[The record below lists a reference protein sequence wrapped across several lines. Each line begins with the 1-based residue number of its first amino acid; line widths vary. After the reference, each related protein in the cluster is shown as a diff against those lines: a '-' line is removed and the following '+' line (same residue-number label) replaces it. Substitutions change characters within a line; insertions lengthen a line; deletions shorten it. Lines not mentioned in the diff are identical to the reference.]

1 MPAFINEIYTPGFKI
16 ESGDVMKSMLRPTVL
31 LAGAM
36 VLGASLQGC
45 VLAAGAAAGA
55 AGGYEAKKHGYD
67 VQSPVKK
74 DSAGGYKGQAP
85 VVKHP
90 EDDSTSSSSSSHAAE
105 PADAGGHDADD
116 DGNTGSATTPN

>member
-1 MPAFINEIYTPGFKI
+1 MKI
-16 ESGDVMKSMLRPTVL
+16 MLRSTAL
-31 LAGAM
+31 IASALA
-36 VLGASLQGC
+36 LGALLQGC

-55 AGGYEAKKHGYD
+55 AGGYEAKKHGYE

-90 EDDSTSSSSSSHAAE
+90 EDDDTSSS
-105 PADAGGHDADD
+105 
-116 DGNTGSATTPN
+116 NTGTGDATTDRTSNGYDDSGSYDNNGASTTNSN